1 MKTGKKAEQWQQ
13 CVRKDTGEKGIIS
26 LTLVQK
32 KKERNFEIYS
42 LFRLILFKNV
52 K

>member
-32 KKERNFEIYS
+32 KKKEILKYTVY
-42 LFRLILFKNV
+42 LG
-52 K
+52 